1 MDHAGRTNREL
12 ARLEAARWVLR
23 LSSGNCSAAEREE
36 FEAWRKASLHHEVI
50 YQWESLVWD
59 RTERLKALRPA
70 DENVDP
76 LLLASMVAGEQAPPP
91 SRFRRALRRFG
102 TPVALGA
109 SLAATLLLAIGA
121 TLVFLDRS
129 GEATVYATAIG
140 ERRIVDL
147 EDGSR
152 LELNTNTEVA
162 VRFSRAERHVALLR
176 GESLFDV
183 QSDASRPFNVDV
195 GASSVRAVGT
205 AFNIRRDADST
216 RILVTEGV
224 VEVTGLPGS
233 GRAPFNVRLPAGS
246 IAIDGSSG
254 LVSRVIAEGELER
267 ALSWRFG
274 AIILSG
280 ETLSQAAAEFNRY
293 NAQQIEVADPAIAGL
308 RLGGYFNAR
317 DVDSFVE
324 VLASTYALD
333 VAIVGETVA
342 LRGTAATESRVRDN
356 GMAVRSM

>member
-1 MDHAGRTNREL
+1 M
-12 ARLEAARWVLR
+12 R
-23 LSSGNCSAAEREE
+23 LSSGNCSAAERQE
-36 FEAWRKASLHHEVI
+36 FEVWRKASLHHEVI

-70 DENVDP
+70 DESLDP
-76 LLLASMVAGEQAPPP
+76 LLLTSIVAGKQVPPP

-102 TPVALGA
+102 TLVALAA
-109 SLAATLLLAIGA
+109 SLVIAIGA
-121 TLVFLDRS
+121 TLFYLDRS

-147 EDGSR
+147 QDGSR

-162 VRFSRAERHVALLR
+162 VRFSRGERHVALLR

-183 QSDASRPFNVDV
+183 ESDASRPFKVDV

-205 AFNIRRDADST
+205 AFNIRRDADTT

-233 GRAPFNVRLPAGS
+233 GRPPFNVRLPAGS
-246 IAIDGSSG
+246 IAIDAAAG

-280 ETLSQAAAEFNRY
+280 ETLAQAAQEFNRY

-317 DVDSFVE
+317 DVESFVD

-342 LRGTAATESRVRDN
+342 LRGTAETESRVRDN

>member
-1 MDHAGRTNREL
+1 M
-12 ARLEAARWVLR
+12 
-23 LSSGNCSAAEREE
+23 
-36 FEAWRKASLHHEVI
+36 
-50 YQWESLVWD
+50 
-59 RTERLKALRPA
+59 
-70 DENVDP
+70 
-76 LLLASMVAGEQAPPP
+76 
-91 SRFRRALRRFG
+91 
-102 TPVALGA
+102 
-109 SLAATLLLAIGA
+109 LAIGA
-121 TLVFLDRS
+121 TLVFLDRT
-129 GEATVYATAIG
+129 GQATVYATAIG

-162 VRFSRAERHVALLR
+162 VRFSRAGRYVALLR

-183 QSDASRPFNVDV
+183 QADAGRPFQVDV
-195 GASSVRAVGT
+195 GASRVRAVGT
-205 AFNIRRDADST
+205 AFNIRRDAEAT

-224 VEVTGLPGS
+224 VEVTGTPGP
-233 GRAPFNVRLPAGS
+233 GRPAVNVRLPAGS
-246 IAIDGSSG
+246 IAIDGSTG
-254 LVSRVIAEGELER
+254 LVSRLIAEGELER

-308 RLGGYFNAR
+308 RLGGYFNAH

-342 LRGTAATESRVRDN
+342 LRGTADTESRVRDN